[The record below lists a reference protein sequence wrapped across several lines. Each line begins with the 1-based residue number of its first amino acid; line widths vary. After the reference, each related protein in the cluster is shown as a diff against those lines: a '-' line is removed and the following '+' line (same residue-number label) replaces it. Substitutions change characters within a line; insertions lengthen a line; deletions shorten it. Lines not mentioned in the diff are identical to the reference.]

1 MNRRKFLSGLA
12 AAAGLPLATT
22 IKGISAQNPE
32 PVRVPAQIKAF
43 CLDFNWDQGKFAH
56 PGHWA
61 DADPEEHIRW
71 YESLGANVVQTFAV
85 SCNGYAWY
93 KHGFVPAQPGLK
105 HDFLPEMV
113 KLGHK
118 RGMLVTGYFCVGANS
133 KWGNDH
139 PDLCYQSTSNYQ
151 IPLTDQ
157 YLDYLCLSMED
168 AITKTGMDGYM
179 IDWVWNPADELRK
192 AGWLPAEK
200 KLFEQLT
207 GKQFPASGQPDAGEK
222 LEYERKAIAR
232 CWQRIKAS
240 RDRANSRCIIWLS
253 CYNFADPTVTNSKML
268 QEVDWSMNESPDPK
282 LFQIAKSVAGAHTRM
297 VQNVVGWS
305 AHDALK
311 FLANSDNRKLDMY
324 GFAAPRPSSLL
335 PPIQDYLSKPAAC
348 FKGTDQASVNDRN
361 IAALARFYRGMPPAE
376 EGDATHCT

>member
-1 MNRRKFLSGLA
+1 MGGLMA
-12 AAAGLPLATT
+12 AASLPLMSSLE
-22 IKGISAQNPE
+22 GLSAQISQ
-32 PVRVPAQIKAF
+32 PVLIPAQIKAF
-43 CLDFNWDQGKFAH
+43 DIDFNWDQGKFAQ

-61 DADPEEHIRW
+61 EADPEEHMRW
-71 YESLGANVVQTFAV
+71 YENLGANVVQTFAV

-93 KHGFVPAQPGLK
+93 KHGFIPPQPGLK
-105 HDFLPEMV
+105 HDFLPEMAR
-113 KLGHK
+113 LGHK
-118 RGMLVTGYFCVGANS
+118 KGILVTGYFCVGANS

-139 PDLCYQSTSNYQ
+139 PDLCYKSSSTYH
-151 IPLTDQ
+151 IPFTDQ

-168 AITKTGMDGYM
+168 AIKKTGMDGYM

-222 LEYERKAIAR
+222 LEYERKALER
-232 CWQRIKAS
+232 CWQRIKDS
-240 RDRANSRCIIWLS
+240 RDRVNSRCIIWLS

-282 LFQIAKSVAGAHTRM
+282 LYRLAKSMAGAHTRM
-297 VQNVVGWS
+297 IQNVVGWS

-311 FLANSDNRKLDMY
+311 FLANADNRNLDMY
-324 GFAAPRPSSLL
+324 GFATPRPSSLL
-335 PPIQDYLSKPAAC
+335 PPIEYYLNKRVAC
-348 FKGTDQASVNDRN
+348 FTGSDPTSINDRN
-361 IAALARFYRGMPPAE
+361 IAALARFYRGMAPTE
-376 EGDATHCT
+376 DSGVTHCT